1 MPELRPDAGSDKWIQ
16 YMKKNIHQATFKDL
30 IGNVELLK
38 IFVKKLKQDGG
49 EKVFWR
55 LVLVHNVM
63 CPHYVHNVSLCLC
76 IACVLKHI
84 VMCPYVFYNA
94 YEVLVL
100 MQKSMCPHLFNN
112 MSLR

>member
-49 EKVFWR
+49 EKVF
-55 LVLVHNVM
+55 
-63 CPHYVHNVSLCLC
+63 
-76 IACVLKHI
+76 
-84 VMCPYVFYNA
+84 
-94 YEVLVL
+94 
-100 MQKSMCPHLFNN
+100 
-112 MSLR
+112 